1 MDRDKIAGIALAVIN
16 IILLVFCTVRYV
28 QSDRTPP
35 RFLLEATDIIY
46 APGMDNAELAQGI
59 TANDDRDGDV
69 TGRIVV
75 EKVTEKK
82 KEQTA
87 VVYYAVSDKAGNVAK
102 LSKLFHA
109 EYPEEETQPLKDG
122 GSIQDGEVG
131 GQDRPGR
138 TGTGNGTDTETDGAD
153 KQEEGIGAQPD
164 TGEPEGDVGAR
175 PGEERPEEDTG
186 SQPEGEGPEGDTGAQ
201 PGEDEPE
208 GDTETQPEADEP
220 EGDTETQPEADEP
233 GGDTE
238 TQPETEETEEGR
250 NQTAV
255 PEDTPQPGQQE
266 TVPVGTGA
274 PELVLGSSE
283 ITINA
288 GTNPPWT
295 EIITTM
301 RDDKD
306 DYAAL
311 YYSLHVS
318 QFNRNRPGTYP
329 VTVYVED
336 SDGNRSQ
343 EVPFTII
350 VRE

>member
-1 MDRDKIAGIALAVIN
+1 MDRDKIVGIALAVIN
-16 IILLVFCTVRYV
+16 IILLVFCAVRYV

-46 APGMDNAELAQGI
+46 VPGMDNAELAQGI

-75 EKVTEKK
+75 EKITEKK

-87 VVYYAVSDKAGNVAK
+87 VVYYAVSDKAGNVTK

-109 EYPEEETQPLKDG
+109 EYPEEEARPLQDG
-122 GSIQDGEVG
+122 SSTQDGEAG
-131 GQDRPGR
+131 GQDGPGQ
-138 TGTGNGTDTETDGAD
+138 TGTGNGADTETDGAD
-153 KQEEGIGAQPD
+153 KQEEDIGVQPGAGEPGRNAGIRPEAEGQEEDTVTRPD
-164 TGEPEGDVGAR
+164 TGEQEEDAGAQPKAEGS
-175 PGEERPEEDTG
+175 EEDTG
-186 SQPEGEGPEGDTGAQ
+186 IRPDAGWQEEGQAQAEGTEDTAQPEPQGA
-201 PGEDEPE
+201 
-208 GDTETQPEADEP
+208 T
-220 EGDTETQPEADEP
+220 
-233 GGDTE
+233 
-238 TQPETEETEEGR
+238 
-250 NQTAV
+250 
-255 PEDTPQPGQQE
+255 
-266 TVPVGTGA
+266 PVGNGA